1 MSERLHDFPS
11 PATSIG
17 RPPSSLSHSSRF
29 VKAVAPAL
37 RGHGEK
43 RLALAHIARRA
54 DLAPERERPLQLRVG
69 LRPAAFLDELRRRAQ
84 PRVSLARAMA
94 YLRERIGGSRE
105 VTSADERGRSRP
117 RGAWL
122 LRQPRLVLLG
132 ESQVAHH
139 PRRFDQRPVVENERI

>member
-43 RLALAHIARRA
+43 RLALAHVARRA

-69 LRPAAFLDELRRRAQ
+69 LGPTAFLDELSRRAQ
-84 PRVSLARAMA
+84 PRVRLARGGG
-94 YLRERIGGSRE
+94 YLRERTGGSPE

-139 PRRFDQRPVVENERI
+139 PPPSDQLPGV

>member
-94 YLRERIGGSRE
+94 YLRER
-105 VTSADERGRSRP
+105 TAGRPKAPPEMGRARP
-117 RGAWL
+117 RPGEPCCFASHAWY
-122 LRQPRLVLLG
+122 
-132 ESQVAHH
+132 SSA
-139 PRRFDQRPVVENERI
+139 N